1 MAAVTPASTKK
12 KTRASDG
19 KPSWFETRCCA
30 TLLTMRV
37 KDHGAS
43 TNPSR
48 FSLVP
53 RPSQFSAVEAK

>member
-1 MAAVTPASTKK
+1 MAAAKEASPRT

-19 KPSWFETRCCA
+19 KASWFETRCCA